1 MLINVS
7 EKSSETSADKDFL
20 YGGQAVIEGVMMRGK
35 THMAVA
41 VRKDNKEIA
50 LHKEE
55 LNTFLKRYK
64 FLDKPLIRGSV
75 VLVDALR
82 MGVRALFISAKE
94 SLGEEEAQKELG
106 AGAIGVTFFFSFLI
120 GIALFI
126 VFPTW
131 VTNLVKTQTQH
142 MTDVFANKDILNVIF
157 LNFTEG
163 FIRVIIFLGYV
174 LLISQMAEIKRI
186 FQYHGAEHKVI
197 YNYESGK
204 PLTVENAKTF
214 SCRHPRCGTSFII
227 MVLLMSIIL
236 HALWGWPDLWVRIVS
251 RLVML
256 PVIAGL
262 AYEMTRLAGK
272 KNPFF
277 SILVRPG
284 VWLQVLTTR
293 NPSDDQLEVAI
304 KAFKEIL
311 PESCTGNIPSPSV
324 S

>member
-41 VRKDNKEIA
+41 VRKNDNEIV

-55 LNTFLKRYK
+55 LNSFLKRYK
-64 FLDKPLIRGSV
+64 FLDKPLIRGTV

-106 AGAIGVTFFFSFLI
+106 PGAIGVTFFFSFLI
-120 GIALFI
+120 GIALFV

-131 VTNLVKTQTQH
+131 VTSLVKTKYITEFF
-142 MTDVFANKDILNVIF
+142 MNKDILNVIL

-204 PLTVENAKTF
+204 PLTVENARTF

-227 MVLLMSIIL
+227 MVLMMSIIL
-236 HALWGWPDLWVRIVS
+236 HALWGWPVLWIRIVS

-256 PVIAGL
+256 PVIAGV

-277 SILVRPG
+277 SVLVRPG

-293 NPSDDQLEVAI
+293 NPSDDQIEVAI

-311 PESCTGNIPSPSV
+311 PESCAGNIPSPST

>member
-7 EKSSETSADKDFL
+7 EKSSDTSADKDFL

-41 VRKDNKEIA
+41 VRKSNNEIFIQ
-50 LHKEE
+50 KEE
-55 LNTFLKRYK
+55 LNSFLRKYK
-64 FLDKPLIRGSV
+64 FLDKPIIRGSV

-94 SLGEEEAQKELG
+94 SMGEEEAQKELG
-106 AGAIGVTFFFSFLI
+106 PAAIGVTFFFSFLI

-131 VTNLVKTQTQH
+131 VTTLVKTKHITEFL
-142 MTDVFANKDILNVIF
+142 MNKDILNVIF
-157 LNFTEG
+157 LNFIEG
-163 FIRVIIFLGYV
+163 FIKVIIFLVYV

-227 MVLLMSIIL
+227 MVLIMSIIL

-256 PVIAGL
+256 PLIAGL

-277 SILVRPG
+277 SVLVRPG

-293 NPSDDQLEVAI
+293 NPSDDQIEVAI

-311 PESCTGNIPSPSV
+311 PESAGNIPSPST

>member
-41 VRKDNKEIA
+41 VRKNDNEIV

-64 FLDKPLIRGSV
+64 FLDKPLVRGSV

-106 AGAIGVTFFFSFLI
+106 PGAIAVTFFFSFLI

-131 VTNLVKTQTQH
+131 VTSLIKTQH
-142 MTDVFANKDILNVIF
+142 ITDMFANKDIVNVIV
-157 LNFTEG
+157 LNFVEG
-163 FIRVIIFLGYV
+163 FIRVIIFLAYV

-204 PLTVENAKTF
+204 PLTVENAKNF

-227 MVLLMSIIL
+227 MVLIMSIIL

-277 SILVRPG
+277 SVLVRPG

-293 NPSDDQLEVAI
+293 NPSDDQIEVAI

-311 PESCTGNIPSPSV
+311 PESCTGNIPSPSA

>member
-35 THMAVA
+35 SHMAVA
-41 VRKDNKEIA
+41 VRKNDNEIF

-55 LNTFLKRYK
+55 LNTFLRRYK
-64 FLDKPLIRGSV
+64 FLDIPLVRGSV

-106 AGAIGVTFFFSFLI
+106 PGAIGITFFFSFLI
-120 GIALFI
+120 GIALFV

-131 VTNLVKTQTQH
+131 VTNFVKTKHLTEI
-142 MTDVFANKDILNVIF
+142 FANKDILNVIL

-311 PESCTGNIPSPSV
+311 PESCAGNIPSPYTS
-324 S
+324 